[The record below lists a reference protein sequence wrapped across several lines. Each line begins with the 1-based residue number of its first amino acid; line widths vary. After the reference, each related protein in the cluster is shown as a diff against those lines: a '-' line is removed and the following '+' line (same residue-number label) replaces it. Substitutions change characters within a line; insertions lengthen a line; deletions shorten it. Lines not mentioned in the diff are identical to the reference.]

1 MRSTADDDDTSDES
15 EVHDDEDDPEKI
27 DEAASKRPVYLVCND
42 YVWKIISP
50 TAGAAG
56 LTRVALAVEHAS
68 FFTKDHVEAIS
79 LFDKIGTN
87 VFVDFAADQGARLLN
102 KGFAQTPPEC
112 PHAKVED
119 DTPSRLY
126 FDSSASQAAY
136 EPA

>member
-1 MRSTADDDDTSDES
+1 M
-15 EVHDDEDDPEKI
+15 
-27 DEAASKRPVYLVCND
+27 
-42 YVWKIISP
+42 WKIISP

-68 FFTKDHVEAIS
+68 FFTEDHVEAIS

-87 VFVDFAADQGARLLN
+87 VFVDFAADQGARLVN

-119 DTPSRLY
+119 DVPTRLY
-126 FDSSASQAAY
+126 FDSRGLAAGGPCRARRRRSIIPDL
-136 EPA
+136 EVMISKRG